1 MRISIRAG
9 LVAAAVRNR
18 LRSFHHELATGCP
31 IPGVPAS
38 SPGWPRRQVETT
50 ALLCAAVNGPEL
62 SPRGVQ
68 LTPPALWAL
77 HARRHQVRE
86 LTLPCHAHIPSHR
99 LTGFHLAQEAGGT
112 AHPSFHAPHVLRMGK
127 SILAKRPLKCQ
138 AAPQSTTP
146 SRSRSVLTHLPPL
159 DLISPTMLM
168 FAHAFETRN
177 VER

>member
-50 ALLCAAVNGPEL
+50 ALLCAAVDGPEL

-86 LTLPCHAHIPSHR
+86 LTLPCHAHITLSPTHRLPPGTRSWGHSPSLFPRATRPSH
-99 LTGFHLAQEAGGT
+99 GEV
-112 AHPSFHAPHVLRMGK
+112 HPGQATPEMSSGA
-127 SILAKRPLKCQ
+127 SIHNAVSLAKRPYTP
-138 AAPQSTTP
+138 APS
-146 SRSRSVLTHLPPL
+146 
-159 DLISPTMLM
+159 
-168 FAHAFETRN
+168 
-177 VER
+177 

>member
-50 ALLCAAVNGPEL
+50 ALLCAAVNGSEL

-86 LTLPCHAHIPSHR
+86 LTLPCHAHKTLSPTHGLPPGTR
-99 LTGFHLAQEAGGT
+99 AGGT

-159 DLISPTMLM
+159 DLISSTMLM
-168 FAHAFETRN
+168 FAQAFETRN